1 MDSFSKWFEMPL
13 KVQLGNIGSEVNRA
27 IHFRQKNEP
36 EKAARY
42 CKKAIEFLKIIKMDP
57 KNVHRQKEFDEA
69 ILELEDHFLG
79 KNFYNT
85 SDETIQRYYDAF
97 LQKL

>member
-1 MDSFSKWFEMPL
+1 MNRVEKWFEMPL
-13 KVQLGNIGSEVNRA
+13 EVQMGNIGSEVNRA
-27 IHFRQKNEP
+27 IRCRQNNEP

-42 CKKAIEFLKIIKMDP
+42 CKKAIEFLEIIKKDP

-79 KNFYNT
+79 QNLFNT
-85 SDETIQRYYDAF
+85 SDKTIRRYYDAF
-97 LQKL
+97 LQRL